1 MAVTAA
7 NFTVIESGV
16 VGDLRCVIATM
27 TGDSSYATGGSTIT
41 PAMLGFSTGIL
52 SFVVSG
58 AGSSLG
64 SRLAAP
70 LKQSDG
76 SFKLKLYTAITPT
89 EMTNATNDSTS
100 SYHILAFGR

>member
-1 MAVTAA
+1 MTSSI
-7 NFTVIESGV
+7 TV
-16 VGDLRCVIATM
+16 ATM

-41 PAMLGFSTGIL
+41 PAMLGFSRIL
-52 SFVVSG
+52 GLVVSG